1 MCCQCEIEP
10 IYSRLDRHL
19 IYASLFLAYM
29 RQLGLAIFSF
39 QLTRFKVMKL
49 LKSFASAI
57 VTVGLVVSS
66 VSLGLQTP
74 AMAKLTNVK
83 LGNLGQ
89 SDWDAYCASKINA
102 SNDRIIATLADTHV
116 KCQVAISA
124 SASNK
129 AEAESNATL
138 AARRLGLQ
146 GSITSSIRANSQWN
160 VTFTSY
166 QNSYHLND
174 WCRKKYSPNLYLPNP
189 FSGEGR
195 IFVGDGGNAC
205 YKTENR

>member
-1 MCCQCEIEP
+1 
-10 IYSRLDRHL
+10 
-19 IYASLFLAYM
+19 
-29 RQLGLAIFSF
+29 
-39 QLTRFKVMKL
+39 MKIL
-49 LKSFASAI
+49 RKFASAI
-57 VTVGLVVSS
+57 GILGLAVSS
-66 VSLGLQTP
+66 ISLGFQTP

-89 SDWDAYCASKINA
+89 SDWNAYCASKINA
-102 SNDRIIATLADTHV
+102 SNGRIIATLADTHV
-116 KCQVAISA
+116 QCQVAISA
-124 SASNK
+124 SGSSK
-129 AEAESNATL
+129 AQAESNASL
-138 AARRLGLQ
+138 SARRLGLQ
-146 GSITSSIRANSQWN
+146 GSITGSIRANSQWQA
-160 VTFTSY
+160 TFTSY